1 METLKQKIDKAVA
14 HIHSVKKTS
23 PKIGVVLGSG
33 LGAFVD
39 KMENKTFISYNDI
52 PHFKKVTVTGHD
64 GKLVLGTVKGVD
76 VVALQGR
83 FHVYEGHEMEDVV
96 FPMRVMAKLGI
107 DIVILTNAA
116 GGVNLSYAPGDLV
129 ILTDQIN
136 LTGRNPLIG
145 PNDDS
150 IGTRFPDMSH
160 AFNPELVKIIEDTG
174 SQLKIKTQKGIYA
187 GVLGPTYETPA
198 EIKMI
203 RILGGDIVGMS
214 TIPEVIIANHIG
226 LKVCGISCVTN
237 MGAGIVN
244 QTLKHEDIKDEALK
258 VMDNFTNL
266 LNSAIEKF
274 KGVK

>member
-1 METLKQKIDKAVA
+1 METVKQKLEKAAA
-14 HIHSVKKTS
+14 HIQSVKKTN
-23 PKIGVVLGSG
+23 PKVGVVLGSG

-39 KMENKTFISYNDI
+39 KMENKTLIPYNDI
-52 PHFKKVTVTGHD
+52 PYFKKVTVPGHD
-64 GKLVLGTVKGVD
+64 GKMVLGTVNGVE

-96 FPMRVMAKLGI
+96 FPMRLMAKLGVE
-107 DIVILTNAA
+107 IVILTNAA
-116 GGVNLSYAPGDLV
+116 GGVNLSYSPGDLV

-136 LTGRNPLIG
+136 LTGRNPLVG

-150 IGTRFPDMSH
+150 AGPRFPDMSRAFH
-160 AFNPELVKIIEDTG
+160 AGLIEHLEAA
-174 SQLKIKTQKGIYA
+174 SSELKIKTQKGVYA

-203 RILGGDIVGMS
+203 RILGGDVVGMS

-244 QTLKHEDIKDEALK
+244 QTLKHEDIKEEALK

-266 LNSAIEKF
+266 LNYAIEKF
-274 KGVK
+274 KGSK

>member
-1 METLKQKIDKAVA
+1 METLKQKLDLAVA
-14 HIHSVKKTS
+14 HIHSVKKTN

-39 KMENKTFISYNDI
+39 KVENKTLIPYNDI
-52 PHFKKVTVTGHD
+52 PNFKKVTVPGHD
-64 GKLVLGTVKGVD
+64 GTLVLGTVNGVEI
-76 VVALQGR
+76 VALQGR
-83 FHVYEGHEMEDVV
+83 FHVYEGHELDDVV
-96 FPMRVMAKLGI
+96 FPMRLMAKLGV

-116 GGVNLSYAPGDLV
+116 GGVNLSYKPGDLV
-129 ILTDQIN
+129 ILTDHIN
-136 LTGRNPLIG
+136 LSGRNPLVG

-150 IGTRFPDMSH
+150 MGPRFPDMSR
-160 AFNPELVKIIEDTG
+160 AFHPELIEHIEAAG
-174 SQLKIKTQKGIYA
+174 KELNIKVQKGVYA

-203 RILGGDIVGMS
+203 RILGGDVVGMS

-244 QTLKHEDIKDEALK
+244 QTLKHEDIKEEALK
-258 VMDNFTNL
+258 VMDSFTAL
-266 LNSAIEKF
+266 LNSAIKKF

>member
-1 METLKQKIDKAVA
+1 METLQQKLDKAVT
-14 HIHSVKKTS
+14 HIHSVKKTK

-39 KMENKTFISYNDI
+39 KMENKTLIPYNDI
-52 PHFKKVTVTGHD
+52 PNFKKVTVAGHD
-64 GKLVLGTVKGVD
+64 GKLVLGTVGGVEI
-76 VVALQGR
+76 VALQGR
-83 FHVYEGHEMEDVV
+83 FHVYEGHELDDVV
-96 FPMRVMAKLGI
+96 FPMRVMAKLGV

-116 GGVNLSYAPGDLV
+116 GGVNLSYKPGDLV

-136 LTGRNPLIG
+136 LSGRNPLVG

-150 IGTRFPDMSH
+150 AGPRFPDMSR
-160 AFNPELVKIIEDTG
+160 AFHPELIEHLEAAG
-174 SQLKIKTQKGIYA
+174 LELKVKTQKGVYA

-203 RILGGDIVGMS
+203 RILGGDVVGMS

-244 QTLKHEDIKDEALK
+244 QTLKHEDIKEEALK

-266 LNSAIEKF
+266 LNLAIEKF

>member
-1 METLKQKIDKAVA
+1 METVKQKTEKAVA
-14 HIHSVKKTS
+14 FIHSVKKTS
-23 PKIGVVLGSG
+23 PRIGVVLGSG

-39 KMENKTFISYNDI
+39 KMENKTLIPYNDI
-52 PHFKKVTVTGHD
+52 PHFKKVTVPGHD
-64 GKLVLGTVKGVD
+64 GKMVLGTVGGVEI
-76 VVALQGR
+76 VALQGR
-83 FHVYEGHEMEDVV
+83 FHVYEGHELDDVV

-116 GGVNLSYAPGDLV
+116 GGVNLSYSPGDLV
-129 ILTDQIN
+129 VLTDQIN
-136 LTGRNPLIG
+136 LSGRNPLVG
-145 PNDDS
+145 PNDDEV
-150 IGTRFPDMSH
+150 GPRFPDMSR
-160 AFNPELVKIIEDTG
+160 AFHPELIAHIEKAAQECG
-174 SQLKIKTQKGIYA
+174 IKTQRGVYA

-203 RILGGDIVGMS
+203 RIIGGDVVGMS

-244 QTLKHEDIKDEALK
+244 QTLKHEDIKEEALK

-266 LNSAIEKF
+266 LNSAIVKF

>member
-1 METLKQKIDKAVA
+1 METQKQKIEKALS
-14 HIHSVKKTS
+14 HINSVKKTS
-23 PKIGVVLGSG
+23 PRVGVVLGSG

-39 KMENKTFISYNDI
+39 KMENKTLIPYNEI
-52 PHFKKVTVTGHD
+52 PHFKKVTVPGHD
-64 GKLVLGTVKGVD
+64 GQMVLGSVKGVE

-83 FHVYEGHEMEDVV
+83 FHVYEGHDMEDVV
-96 FPMRVMAKLGI
+96 FPMRVMAKMGVE
-107 DIVILTNAA
+107 IVILTNAA
-116 GGVNLSYAPGDLV
+116 GGVNLSYSPGDLV

-136 LTGRNPLIG
+136 LTGRNPLLG

-150 IGTRFPDMSH
+150 NGPRFPDMSRSFH
-160 AFNPELVKIIEDTG
+160 PELVSHIEAAAKE
-174 SQLKIKTQKGIYA
+174 LNIKTQKGVYA

-203 RILGGDIVGMS
+203 RVLGGDVVGMS

-258 VMDNFTNL
+258 VMDNFTKL
-266 LNSAIEKF
+266 LNTAIEKF
-274 KGVK
+274 KGIQ

>member
-1 METLKQKIDKAVA
+1 MENLKQKIEKAA
-14 HIHSVKKTS
+14 LHIQSIKNTH
-23 PKIGVVLGSG
+23 PKVGIILGSG

-39 KMENKTFISYNDI
+39 KMENKTIIPYNEI
-52 PHFKKVTVTGHD
+52 PYFKKVTVPGHD
-64 GKLVLGTVKGVD
+64 GKLVLGKVKGVE

-96 FPMRVMAKLGI
+96 FPLRVMAKLGI

-116 GGVNLSYAPGDLV
+116 GGVNLSFVPGDLV

-136 LTGRNPLIG
+136 LTGRNPLVG

-150 IGTRFPDMSH
+150 TGPRFPDMSH
-160 AFNPELVKIIEDTG
+160 AFNPELAQIIEST
-174 SQLKIKTQKGIYA
+174 SKELKIKTQKGVYA

-198 EIKMI
+198 EIKMM
-203 RILGGDIVGMS
+203 RILGADVVGMS
-214 TIPEVIIANHIG
+214 TVPEVIIANHIG

-237 MGAGIVN
+237 MGAGIID
-244 QTLKHEDIKDEALK
+244 QKLKHEDIKDEALK

-266 LNSAIEKF
+266 LNSTIEKF
-274 KGVK
+274 RGIK

>member
-1 METLKQKIDKAVA
+1 METQKQKIDKAVA
-14 HIHSVKKTS
+14 FISGVKKTS
-23 PKIGVVLGSG
+23 PRVGVVLGSG

-39 KMENKTFISYNDI
+39 KMENKTLIPYNDI
-52 PHFKKVTVTGHD
+52 PHFKKVTVPGHD
-64 GKLVLGTVKGVD
+64 GKMVLGTVKGVE

-83 FHVYEGHEMEDVV
+83 FHMYEGHDMEDVV
-96 FPMRVMAKLGI
+96 FPMRVMAKLGV

-116 GGVNLSYAPGDLV
+116 GGVNLNYSPGDLV

-136 LTGRNPLIG
+136 LTGRNPLLG

-150 IGTRFPDMSH
+150 NGPRFPDMSR
-160 AFNPELVKIIEDTG
+160 AFNPELITHIEAA
-174 SQLKIKTQKGIYA
+174 SAELKIKTQKGVYA

-203 RILGGDIVGMS
+203 RVLGGDVVGMS
-214 TIPEVIIANHIG
+214 TVPEVIIANHIG

-237 MGAGIVN
+237 MGAGIVD

-258 VMDNFTNL
+258 VMDNFTDL

>member
-1 METLKQKIDKAVA
+1 METVKQKLEKAAA
-14 HIHSVKKTS
+14 HIHSVKKTN
-23 PKIGVVLGSG
+23 PKVGVVLGSG

-39 KMENKTFISYNDI
+39 KMENKTLIPYNDI
-52 PHFKKVTVTGHD
+52 PYFKKVTVPGHD
-64 GKLVLGTVKGVD
+64 GKMVLGTVNGVE

-96 FPMRVMAKLGI
+96 FPMRLMAKLGVE
-107 DIVILTNAA
+107 IVILTNAA
-116 GGVNLSYAPGDLV
+116 GGVNLSYSPGDLV

-136 LTGRNPLIG
+136 LTGRNPLVG

-150 IGTRFPDMSH
+150 AGPRFPDMSR
-160 AFNPELVKIIEDTG
+160 AFNAGLIEHLEAA
-174 SQLKIKTQKGIYA
+174 SSELKIKTQKGVYA

-203 RILGGDIVGMS
+203 RILGGDVVGMS

-244 QTLKHEDIKDEALK
+244 QTLKHEDIKEEALK

-274 KGVK
+274 KGSK